1 MFLEECIYVSKEKK
15 IPYYIT
21 YDIEIFSDSDREN
34 CDEEFSNEEIFVSVF
49 DAFRVILCYS

>member
-15 IPYYIT
+15 IPDYIT

-34 CDEEFSNEEIFVSVF
+34 CDEFSNEEIFVSVF